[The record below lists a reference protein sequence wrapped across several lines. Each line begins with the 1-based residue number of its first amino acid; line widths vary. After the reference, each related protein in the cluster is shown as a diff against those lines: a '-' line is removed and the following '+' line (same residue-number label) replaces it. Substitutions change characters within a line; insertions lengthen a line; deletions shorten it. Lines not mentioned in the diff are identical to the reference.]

1 MAADSNNNIS
11 NNVYPLIKVQD
22 KNTEKVTV
30 TPDKSFSLRGF
41 TFKEDSSDYADINLI
56 LKWDK
61 PKKNVDIY
69 KYKIYC
75 NDEYLCETNE
85 RIFRCLGHERDENY
99 YNYKV
104 VALDTDGNILA
115 TSNFF
120 TI

>member
-56 LKWDK
+56 D
-61 PKKNVDIY
+61 V
-69 KYKIYC
+69 
-75 NDEYLCETNE
+75 
-85 RIFRCLGHERDENY
+85 
-99 YNYKV
+99 
-104 VALDTDGNILA
+104 
-115 TSNFF
+115 
-120 TI
+120 